1 MKVVIF
7 HHYSLSYGGG
17 GEKIINSIVTELMK
31 RGHRVEVHSFP
42 IRKGCNSEIINH
54 ISYYHEGLLHMVD
67 ADIVY
72 IMYAPLLVKLLLGM
86 ESPKIAGIHSFLP
99 CMPFAHEPIKRAVF
113 ILRHGVLATAM
124 KLLWNIYGYKE
135 LTYNFDAIHIPNLS
149 NPLKI
154 SCKKIY
160 CIPNWVDTN
169 IFKPRKNKRQLFT
182 VAFIGRHIWQ
192 KGWDIY
198 KRIAHF
204 LRRKFDDMRFIS
216 VGGSG
221 NEKYIES
228 IGYISSDKKLSE
240 IYSSSHVVVYP
251 SRADIFGLTIIE
263 SLACGTPILT
273 SLLPSHATF
282 VPSYFL
288 CQTLSDYVRKIL
300 KLYNKWKNDRLCYEE
315 ISEKCRKIAMK
326 FDKSI
331 IFPKFE
337 KMLLEVASE
346 GGSLKC
352 S

>member
-31 RGHRVEVHSFP
+31 RGHRVEVHSLP
-42 IRKGCNSEIINH
+42 IRKGCNSEIISCV
-54 ISYYHEGLLHMVD
+54 SYYYEGLLHVMD
-67 ADIVY
+67 ADVVY
-72 IMYAPLLVKLLLGM
+72 IMYAPLLVKLLFGI

-99 CMPFAHEPIKRAVF
+99 CMSFAHEPIKKPIF
-113 ILRHGVLATAM
+113 ILQHGILATMAKM
-124 KLLWNIYGYKE
+124 IWNIYGYKE
-135 LTYNFDAIHIPNLS
+135 LIYNCDAIHVPNLS
-149 NPLKI
+149 NPLNI
-154 SCKKIY
+154 NCKKIY

-169 IFKPRKNKRQLFT
+169 IFKPQKNKQRIFT
-182 VAFIGRHIWQ
+182 VTFIGRHTWQ

-198 KRIAHF
+198 KKIVHF
-204 LRRKFDDMRFIS
+204 LRRRFNDIRFTS
-216 VGGSG
+216 VGASGKSG

-228 IGYISSDKKLSE
+228 IGYISSDRELSE

-273 SLLPSHATF
+273 SSLPSHAAF
-282 VPSYFL
+282 LPNYFL
-288 CQTLSDYVRKIL
+288 CRSLSDYVRKIL
-300 KLYNKWKNDRLCYEE
+300 KLYNEWKNNRLHYEE
-315 ISEKCRKIAMK
+315 ISENCRKIAMK
-326 FDKSI
+326 FDKSR

-346 GGSLKC
+346 GGT
-352 S
+352 